1 MTLSLES
8 ALQIQ
13 VPDSHDDFNDDHSR
27 ELLPSVVGRY
37 QQAGRWVCKESKDR
51 KGSSSIYKHH
61 HLSLSPAKSDKTPFR
76 WLWWRSTILP
86 GTWEIIWTIC
96 LHLRIIPLA
105 EVQWLNAEMI
115 KQWEWFPL
123 TSNHST
129 QSQSGMREATHPVPL
144 IRERIVLLNFVKTK
158 YSHRL
163 TFDIGPWFLACASV
177 SGRNLIN
184 ITILRAFYQAMV
196 QYVQR
201 SSRSIIYWSNTNFT
215 VRCLLA

>member
-27 ELLPSVVGRY
+27 ELLPSIVGRY

-105 EVQWLNAEMI
+105 EVQ
-115 KQWEWFPL
+115 
-123 TSNHST
+123 
-129 QSQSGMREATHPVPL
+129 
-144 IRERIVLLNFVKTK
+144 
-158 YSHRL
+158 
-163 TFDIGPWFLACASV
+163 
-177 SGRNLIN
+177 
-184 ITILRAFYQAMV
+184 
-196 QYVQR
+196 
-201 SSRSIIYWSNTNFT
+201 
-215 VRCLLA
+215 

>member
-1 MTLSLES
+1 MAVV
-8 ALQIQ
+8 ALYN
-13 VPDSHDDFNDDHSR
+13 PAGHLGDHLDNLPPPADHS
-27 ELLPSVVGRY
+27 
-37 QQAGRWVCKESKDR
+37 ACWHW
-51 KGSSSIYKHH
+51 SSMIERRN
-61 HLSLSPAKSDKTPFR
+61 DKTVR
-76 WLWWRSTILP
+76 M
-86 GTWEIIWTIC
+86 
-96 LHLRIIPLA
+96 H
-105 EVQWLNAEMI
+105 
-115 KQWEWFPL
+115 KWFPL

-129 QSQSGMREATHPVPL
+129 QSRSGMREATHPVPL

-163 TFDIGPWFLACASV
+163 TFDIGPWFLTCASV

>member
-1 MTLSLES
+1 MAVV
-8 ALQIQ
+8 ALYN
-13 VPDSHDDFNDDHSR
+13 PAGHLGDHLDNLPPPADHS
-27 ELLPSVVGRY
+27 
-37 QQAGRWVCKESKDR
+37 ACW
-51 KGSSSIYKHH
+51 SSMIERRN
-61 HLSLSPAKSDKTPFR
+61 DKTVR
-76 WLWWRSTILP
+76 M
-86 GTWEIIWTIC
+86 
-96 LHLRIIPLA
+96 H
-105 EVQWLNAEMI
+105 
-115 KQWEWFPL
+115 KWFPL

-129 QSQSGMREATHPVPL
+129 QSRSGMREATHPVPL

-163 TFDIGPWFLACASV
+163 TFDIGPWFLTCASV